1 MTNRLV
7 KTCQDCNAKSFLCDS
22 ARNPFHAK
30 LTYHPFQNPLPF
42 GRMNEESHRHFI
54 LYKPYGYLT
63 QFVYNEPRRKN
74 RKLLGSLF
82 DFPESTMAIGRLDQD
97 SEGLLLL
104 TTNGKASALVRG
116 KKVEKEYY
124 VQLDGIITDEAIQ
137 QLTQG
142 VDISIEGEN
151 YRTLP
156 SKCFRLPHAPDLAP
170 RAKKIRDERHGP
182 TSWASITIVEGKFR
196 QVRKMAAAV
205 GFPVLRLVRVRIG
218 GIHLNTLEPGEVIEI
233 ERFDI

>member
-1 MTNRLV
+1 M
-7 KTCQDCNAKSFLCDS
+7 D
-22 ARNPFHAK
+22 
-30 LTYHPFQNPLPF
+30 
-42 GRMNEESHRHFI
+42 EENHRHFI
-54 LYKPYGYLT
+54 LHKPYGYLT

-82 DFPESTMAIGRLDQD
+82 DFPENTMAIGRLDQD

-104 TTNGKASALVRG
+104 TTNGKASELIRS

-124 VQLDGIITDEAIQ
+124 VQLDGNVTDEAIQ
-137 QLTQG
+137 QLANG
-142 VDISIEGEN
+142 VDISIEGQS
-151 YRTLP
+151 YQTLP
-156 SKCFRLPHAPDLAP
+156 SECYRLPHAPELTP
-170 RAKKIRDERHGP
+170 RGKKIRDERHGP

-218 GIHLNTLEPGEVIEI
+218 DIRLNSLEPGEVIEV
-233 ERFDI
+233 ERFDV

>member
-1 MTNRLV
+1 MLFINYLMFKEMASGHAILTIPP
-7 KTCQDCNAKSFLCDS
+7 KTLYL
-22 ARNPFHAK
+22 R
-30 LTYHPFQNPLPF
+30 
-42 GRMNEESHRHFI
+42 RMAEAPYRHFI
-54 LYKPYGYLT
+54 LYKPCGYLS

-74 RKLLGSLF
+74 RKLLGKLH
-82 DFPESTMAIGRLDQD
+82 DFPDDTMAIGRLDQD

-116 KKVEKEYY
+116 QKVEKEYY
-124 VQLDGIITDEAIQ
+124 VQVDGIITEEAIQ
-137 QLTQG
+137 QLAEG
-142 VDISIEGEN
+142 VNIPIEGET

-156 SKCFRLPHAPDLAP
+156 SECYRLPNAPDLPP

-218 GIHLNTLEPGEVIEI
+218 DIRLNSLEPGEVIEV
-233 ERFDI
+233 ERFDV